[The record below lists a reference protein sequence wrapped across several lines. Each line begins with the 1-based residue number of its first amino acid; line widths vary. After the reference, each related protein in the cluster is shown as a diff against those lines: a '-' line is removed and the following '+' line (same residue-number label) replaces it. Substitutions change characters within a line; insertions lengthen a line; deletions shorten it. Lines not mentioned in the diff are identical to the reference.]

1 VHRGPNF
8 NHLVID
14 EVCHS
19 RKANH
24 PAIGHEEDMAID
36 KEDINANPNL
46 PLELN

>member
-1 VHRGPNF
+1 
-8 NHLVID
+8 
-14 EVCHS
+14 VCHS